1 MTERRS
7 MRDILAEIDGEEANP
22 MRKAQQ
28 AMRPPLPKRFYE
40 QVTVAPHDDGFAV
53 LLDGRP
59 VRTPARNL
67 LALPTS
73 AAAKVIATE
82 FEAQETEIDPSRMP
96 ATRLANTVV
105 DGIAPDPQPVLEDVV
120 RFAASDLVCY
130 RAGSP
135 RELAARQAAHW
146 DPLIDWLRDS
156 FGANFILAEGVMH
169 VAQPREALAVFQS
182 VLQRHGEPFAIGA
195 IHTFASLTGSAIL
208 ALAIAEGRLPPEDA
222 WRLAMID
229 EDWNIAHW
237 GEDAE
242 AASRRSHRLTEFE
255 AAAKLL
261 ASLKIK

>member
-40 QVTVAPHDDGFAV
+40 HVTVAPHEGGFGV

-73 AAAKVIATE
+73 AAAEIIAAE
-82 FEAQETEIDPSRMP
+82 FEAQEAEIDPSRMP

-135 RELAARQAAHW
+135 RELAARQAQEW
-146 DPLIDWLRDS
+146 DPLIDWLRDAH
-156 FGANFILAEGVMH
+156 GANFILAEGVVH

-182 VLQRHGEPFAIGA
+182 VMQRHGEPFAIGC
-195 IHTFASLTGSAIL
+195 IHTFASLTGSAIIAL
-208 ALAIAEGRLPPEDA
+208 ALAEGRLAASEA
-222 WRLAMID
+222 WRLALID
-229 EDWNIAHW
+229 EDWNLQHW
-237 GEDAE
+237 GEDEE
-242 AASRRSHRLTEFE
+242 AATRRSHRLADFT
-255 AAAKLL
+255 AASRLFDA
-261 ASLKIK
+261 LKK

>member
-1 MTERRS
+1 
-7 MRDILAEIDGEEANP
+7 MRDILAEFDGDEANP

-40 QVTVAPHDDGFAV
+40 TVSVAAHGNGFAV

-67 LALPTS
+67 LELPTVE
-73 AAAKVIATE
+73 AANIIAAE
-82 FEAQETEIDPSRMP
+82 FDAQEKEVDPSSMH

-135 RELAARQAAHW
+135 RELAARQAAGW
-146 DPLIDWLRDS
+146 DPLIDWLRDAH
-156 FGANFILAEGVMH
+156 GANFILAEGVVH

-182 VLQRHGEPFAIGA
+182 ALQRHGEPFAIGA
-195 IHTFASLTGSAIL
+195 IHTFTALTGSAII
-208 ALAIAEGRLPPEDA
+208 ALAIAEGRLVPDEA
-222 WRLAMID
+222 WRVAMID
-229 EDWNIAHW
+229 EDWNIDHW

-242 AASRRSHRLTEFE
+242 AAARRNHRLAEFM
-255 AAAKLL
+255 AAARLF
-261 ASLKIK
+261 ASLKSK

>member
-1 MTERRS
+1 

-40 QVTVAPHDDGFAV
+40 QVTVAPHDGGFAV

-67 LALPTS
+67 LELPTAD
-73 AAAKVIATE
+73 AAAIIAAE
-82 FEAQETEIDPSRMP
+82 FEAQDKEIDPSSMH

-135 RELAARQAAHW
+135 RELAARQAAGW
-146 DPLIDWLRDS
+146 DPLIDWLRDAH
-156 FGANFILAEGVMH
+156 GAYFILSEGVVH
-169 VAQPREALAVFQS
+169 VSQPREALAVFQS
-182 VLQRHGEPFAIGA
+182 VLQRHGEPFAVGA
-195 IHTFASLTGSAIL
+195 IHTFTSLTGSAII
-208 ALAIAEGRLPPEDA
+208 ALAMAEGRLSAEEA

-229 EDWNIAHW
+229 EDWNIDHW

-242 AASRRSHRLTEFE
+242 AIARRKHRQAEFM
-255 AAAKLL
+255 AAAALSGAMKN
-261 ASLKIK
+261 K